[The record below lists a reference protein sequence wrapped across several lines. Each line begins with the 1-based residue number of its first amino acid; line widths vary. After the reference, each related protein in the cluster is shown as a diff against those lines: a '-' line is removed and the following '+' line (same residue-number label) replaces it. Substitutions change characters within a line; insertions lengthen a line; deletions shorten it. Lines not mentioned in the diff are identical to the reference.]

1 MTHSGKASLP
11 GHHPRAYQGSAVGA
25 PCVPT
30 DAIRVDAIPRMLSGK
45 KMELPITKF
54 LMGQPAEKVAN
65 PDTMANS
72 GSLAWFAAFARDR
85 AASDRGNRH

>member
-11 GHHPRAYQGSAVGA
+11 GDHPRAYQGSAVGA

-30 DAIRVDAIPRMLSGK
+30 DAIPRMLSGK